1 MIFTVRQEKHDAI
14 KLLAQ
19 RKLDCTTDII
29 LPVMQD
35 GDTAYI
41 KLRKVLQRSKIAQ
54 T

>member
-19 RKLDCTTDII
+19 RKLDCVADII
-29 LPVMQD
+29 LQKMQD
-35 GDTAYI
+35 GDSAYI
-41 KLRKVLQRSKIAQ
+41 KLHKLLQRQKTAQ